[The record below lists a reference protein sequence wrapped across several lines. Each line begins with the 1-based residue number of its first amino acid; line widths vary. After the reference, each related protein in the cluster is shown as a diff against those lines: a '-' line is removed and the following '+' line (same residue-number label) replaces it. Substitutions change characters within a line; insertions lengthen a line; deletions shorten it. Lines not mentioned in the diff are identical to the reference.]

1 MACCVPFYGDHREWQ
16 EAADRDI
23 AVLDVL
29 GLDTDEEA
37 VYRILLR
44 HGPAPLETITEL
56 LGRPADAAVTSL
68 TAKGLAHGPPYTPAP
83 PAMGLGALL
92 LDRQHALRAAQIEVG
107 VLAETYRES
116 PAGRRRHTEVVDLLE
131 TAEEIR
137 QRFDQLQRAAR
148 HEVLAMV
155 TAPALLVTA
164 KENTAEGQALAR
176 GVRYRVLCERAML
189 EQPGGEED
197 LRDGLDS
204 GEDVRFADTLPI
216 KLLVADRSVA
226 LVPLLPRAGP
236 DIVGALLVHPSGLL
250 DALVALFESEW
261 DRATSVRVDHG
272 RVSDAPEATV
282 SELDTRIL
290 SLLLAG
296 LTDQATAVQLGLSIR
311 TVQRRV
317 RHLMDLAGVQTRL
330 QLGWHAARQGW
341 V

>member
-1 MACCVPFYGDHREWQ
+1 M
-16 EAADRDI
+16 
-23 AVLDVL
+23 LDVL
-29 GLDTDEEA
+29 GLDADEEA
-37 VYRILLR
+37 VYRILLH
-44 HGPAPLETITEL
+44 HGPVPVERITEL
-56 LGRPADAAVTSL
+56 LGRPAEAAL
-68 TAKGLAHGPPYTPAP
+68 TCLAAKGLVHGPPYSPAP

-92 LDRQHALRAAQIEVG
+92 LERQHALRAAQIEVD
-107 VLAETYRES
+107 VLAEAYRAS
-116 PAGRRRHTEVVDLLE
+116 PTARRRHAQVVDLLE

-137 QRFDQLQRAAR
+137 QRFDQLQRSAR

-155 TAPALLVTA
+155 TAQAMLVTA
-164 KENTAEGQALAR
+164 KENTAEGQAVAR
-176 GVRYRVLCERAML
+176 GVRYQVLCERSIL

-204 GEDVRFADTLPI
+204 GEDIRIADTVPI
-216 KLLVADRSVA
+216 KLIVADRSVA
-226 LVPLLPRAGP
+226 LVPLLPRGGP

-261 DRATSVRVDHG
+261 ERATPVRVEHD
-272 RVSDAPEATV
+272 RVRHTPEVTV
-282 SELDTRIL
+282 TELDTRIL

-330 QLGWHAARQGW
+330 QLGWHAARNGW